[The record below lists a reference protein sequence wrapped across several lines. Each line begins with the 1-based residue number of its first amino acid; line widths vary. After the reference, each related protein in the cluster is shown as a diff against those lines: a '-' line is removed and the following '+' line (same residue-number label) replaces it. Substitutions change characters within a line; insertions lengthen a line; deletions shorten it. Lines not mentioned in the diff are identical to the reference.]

1 VVVFPGRFPL
11 LCCCSA
17 CVLGCS
23 HYFMTSLALFSL
35 SRPPHSPSPSPS
47 PSPSSSLS
55 PSPRPPHN
63 LLSRPPDI
71 IPFHRALPSAS
82 LSPRATLGSHLTT
95 PVLVI
100 SLERVRPNLPWT
112 TAYHYTCLQPHPIAC
127 SIGNG
132 LDLWPPLPDLSFSLP
147 PYSTSPQVRKSA
159 VPPRSTRTYSTVY
172 IQYT

>member
-1 VVVFPGRFPL
+1 VVFPGRFPL

-47 PSPSSSLS
+47 PSSSLS
-55 PSPRPPHN
+55 PSPRPPHH
-63 LLSRPPDI
+63 LLSRPLDI

-82 LSPRATLGSHLTT
+82 LSPPGDSRLAPNNTRFGHKSGTCPPQSALDHRLPLHVPSAPPNRLFHWKRSRPVAT
-95 PVLVI
+95 
-100 SLERVRPNLPWT
+100 
-112 TAYHYTCLQPHPIAC
+112 
-127 SIGNG
+127 
-132 LDLWPPLPDLSFSLP
+132 PLPDLSFSLP
-147 PYSTSPQVRKSA
+147 PFSASPQVRR
-159 VPPRSTRTYSTVY
+159 PPTLHQNVQYSGTY